1 MAWWLTK
8 GGAFI
13 VNSFY
18 SSLVGRFLKS
28 FAIGIVWNPLVSMRV
43 NFFCVGSSLRKNSN
57 SRSTKKDGLVFS
69 CLPSRC
75 YFCKGEESQQTIY
88 YSIVQRRPFCDTL
101 SLHFLMFN
109 G

>member
-1 MAWWLTK
+1 MIKRGVEDVMAWRLTK

-43 NFFCVGSSLRKNSN
+43 NFFCLGSSLRKNST
-57 SRSTKKDGLVFS
+57 SRSAKKDGLVFS

-75 YFCKGEESQQTIY
+75 YFCKGEEESTNHI
-88 YSIVQRRPFCDTL
+88 L
-101 SLHFLMFN
+101 LHCPKATFL
-109 G
+109 